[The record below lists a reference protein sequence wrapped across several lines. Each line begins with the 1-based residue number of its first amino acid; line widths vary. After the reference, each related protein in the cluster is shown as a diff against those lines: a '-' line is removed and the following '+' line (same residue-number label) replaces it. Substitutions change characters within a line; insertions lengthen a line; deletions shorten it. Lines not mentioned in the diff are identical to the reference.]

1 VIKERSMSRQIAF
14 GARGPS
20 PAVLEERIRRLEART
35 VALAEAVR
43 LLAYAL
49 GSVPPSDRGEVAAS
63 PAVREAHGLLASN
76 H

>member
-1 VIKERSMSRQIAF
+1 MSRQIAF

-43 LLAYAL
+43 LLTYAL
-49 GSVPPSDRGEVAAS
+49 AGTRQSDPGEIAVS
-63 PAVREAHGLLASN
+63 QAVREAHGLLTSSR
-76 H
+76 